1 MGGVKR
7 YEQDYVDSCR
17 ARDES
22 QAAMFHSLLVSVRGR
37 DDDDR
42 NGEVA
47 NALESLETE
56 FFNNMLLVLEGYFV
70 RRDPDLEAS
79 PDGVLAEVRLLAAS
93 LMQNGGAVLA
103 APAGSRHAELGLREG
118 ETVRL
123 TASSYRRLSNAFFR
137 EIERRYTDHA

>member
-22 QAAMFHSLLVSVRGR
+22 QAAMFHSLLVSVRGH
-37 DDDDR
+37 DDDDP

-47 NALESLETE
+47 NALDSLETE

-70 RRDPDLEAS
+70 HRDPDLEAS
-79 PDGVLAEVRLLAAS
+79 PGGVLAEVRLLAAS
-93 LMQNGGAVLA
+93 LMQNGGAVLP
-103 APAGSRHAELGLREG
+103 APARSQHAELGLREG

-137 EIERRYTDHA
+137 EIERRYTGRA